1 MRAVAVITFLFLP
14 SAFIST
20 ISSTMFFSFVLG
32 GNAVRKS
39 WIVLKKIWIYWLFT
53 VPLTIAA
60 MATWLWWQRRFSLKA
75 VPYVAK

>member
-20 ISSTMFFSFVLG
+20 ISSTIFFSFVPG
-32 GNAVRKS
+32 GNAVRES

-75 VPYVAK
+75 VP